1 MKRLLAT
8 VFVLAGIAGVAC
20 YQDDTLHPSMIAPTK
35 VFLTDGP
42 FPFDTVRSVNIY
54 VKEIAAATVADTTS
68 GLPGAAPTVQWTTI
82 VAPHK
87 RFDLLTLQQ
96 GVTAF
101 VGQQTID
108 AGKYAAFRMIINADS
123 SSIIFDDGSSA
134 VVRWPYPYAG
144 EIPIY
149 ALVDGQP
156 MNVPATGGEIVIDFD
171 VGRSFQY
178 NVFTGHNEFQMLPYL
193 RAVNSAATGAIRGTV
208 TVPDVEGNPV
218 PNQNADVSV
227 FSGDATRDASTWLLV
242 ATGHTDALGHYQV
255 SFLDAG
261 GWIVHVEQPKLPGLA
276 ASIIPSVLVSAGNTT
291 TLDVQLARA
300 AVGTFINITGPSS
313 VGFGGTIMLMAA
325 VGDSNGIPEAN
336 PQVTWSSRDP
346 SIALVLQDSSFV
358 ADSLSKTLVLGYG
371 VGTTWIVATSGTLA
385 DSIQVQVVN
394 SPPTNPVYNITL
406 NPASMTL
413 AQGDS
418 NYFTATLFDSAGNV
432 LTGPQTSWFLTD
444 SSGVA
449 TIIWAS
455 GNTAWIH
462 ANISGTTH
470 IRAASQ
476 SKFKDATITVP

>member
-1 MKRLLAT
+1 MKHLLAT
-8 VFVLAGIAGVAC
+8 GLVLAGLVGVAC
-20 YQDDTLHPSMIAPTK
+20 YSDDVLHAPAIAPTR
-35 VFLTDGP
+35 VFITDDP

-54 VKEIAAATVADTTS
+54 VKEIAAATTTDTSS
-68 GLPGAAPTVQWTTI
+68 GPTGAAPTVQWTTI

-108 AGKYAAFRMIINADS
+108 AGRYVAFRMIIDADS
-123 SSIIFDDGSSA
+123 SSITFADGSSA
-134 VVRWPYPYAG
+134 DVQWPYPYAG
-144 EIPIY
+144 EIPLY

-156 MNVPATGGEIVIDFD
+156 VNVSATGGEIVIDFD
-171 VGRSFQY
+171 VGLSFLY
-178 NVFTGHNEFQMLPYL
+178 NYTGHNVFSMFPHL
-193 RAVNSAATGAIRGTV
+193 RAVNSAVTGAITGTV
-208 TVPDVEGNPV
+208 TVPDIEGNPV

-227 FSGDATRDASTWLLV
+227 FSGNASRDASTWQLV

-255 SFLDAG
+255 GFLDAG
-261 GWIVHVEQPKLPGLA
+261 SWIVRVEQPKLPGLA
-276 ASIIPSVLVSAGNTT
+276 PSITPSVQVSAGKTT
-291 TLDVQLARA
+291 TLDVQLPRA

-325 VGDSNGIPEAN
+325 VGDSAGIPEAN
-336 PQVTWSSRDP
+336 PQVTWSSHDP
-346 SIALVLQDSSFV
+346 LIAAVLQDSSFV
-358 ADSLSKTLVLGYG
+358 ADSLSKTIVLGAG
-371 VGTTWIVATSGTLA
+371 VGTTWIVASSGALK
-385 DSIQVQVVN
+385 DSVQVQVVN
-394 SPPTNPVYNITL
+394 APPTNPVYNITL
-406 NPASMTL
+406 TPPSMTL
-413 AQGDS
+413 AKGDS
-418 NYFTATLFDSAGNV
+418 NYFKATLFDSAGNE